1 MYLYD
6 KYNDKLNIYKTS
18 IDNEQLKEYKKRFL
32 NDIMTAKIHTNDQ
45 KIKETLFESNT
56 IMFHAIDHF
65 DKEKNTKSY
74 IELTNNKDIIE
85 DYLNGKLDDTYVLNI
100 AGNPG
105 VDKAKYSELENR
117 DYAYLFSGGHYF
129 KDFETD
135 DNILLKGPLSDL
147 QPILYGD
154 LLDMTYLTEW
164 NYDKDFFKM
173 MKYRKVKT
181 INYKD
186 LEYAETH
193 ELVHEDPYLETKL
206 ERSELV
212 LKLIN
217 KANPSR

>member
-6 KYNDKLNIYKTS
+6 KYNGKLNIYKTS
-18 IDNEQLKEYKKRFL
+18 IDNEQLKEYKKQ
-32 NDIMTAKIHTNDQ
+32 NKKK

-56 IMFHAIDHF
+56 IMFHAIDSYNKK
-65 DKEKNTKSY
+65 DNTKSY
-74 IELTNNKDIIE
+74 IELTNNNDIIE

-100 AGNPG
+100 AGDPG
-105 VDKAKYSELENR
+105 VDKAEYSELENR

-129 KDFETD
+129 RDFETD

-154 LLDMTYLTEW
+154 LLDMNYFTEW

-181 INYKD
+181 INYND

-193 ELVHEDPYLETKL
+193 ELVHEDPYLETRL
-206 ERSELV
+206 ERSELI
-212 LKLIN
+212 LSLIN

>member
-1 MYLYD
+1 
-6 KYNDKLNIYKTS
+6 
-18 IDNEQLKEYKKRFL
+18 
-32 NDIMTAKIHTNDQ
+32 MTARIHTNDE
-45 KIKETLFESNT
+45 KIKDVLFESNT

-74 IELTNNKDIIE
+74 IELTNNQDIINE
-85 DYLNGKLDDTYVLNI
+85 YLDGMLDDTFVLNI
-100 AGNPG
+100 ASNPG
-105 VDKAKYSELENR
+105 ADKAFHVDLDNR
-117 DYAYLFSGGHYF
+117 DYAYLFSGGHYYQGF
-129 KDFETD
+129 VTD

-154 LLDMTYLTEW
+154 LLNMTYLTEW

-173 MKYRKVKT
+173 MKYKKVKT

-193 ELVHEDPYLETKL
+193 ELVHEDPYLETRL